1 MCSLTNKHT
10 RTRTFFGVAILSDA
24 FMAGIE
30 KITGTTKAVTTTN
43 EQGESVTVEV
53 SYLVCVAH
61 THTHTHT
68 QTHTHA
74 HLCVLIAVGVGV

>member
-1 MCSLTNKHT
+1 
-10 RTRTFFGVAILSDA
+10 
-24 FMAGIE
+24 MAGIE

-68 QTHTHA
+68 DTHTRT
-74 HLCVLIAVGVGV
+74 LVCVNCCRSWCVIQQCVDCCVCVLIVVCLC